1 MPINQAASHS
11 GTNPSEAA
19 TASNVAVRW
28 RWALYLCTLL
38 VLGACG
44 GAAEDK
50 GLDVRQMIR
59 KYTPSAQLAGIC
71 AAPQIASEEVQGS
84 VADEKAWVRSFVDER
99 YLWYR
104 DVADMDAKKYA
115 SAADYFDVLKTYAK
129 NRSGAD
135 LDRFHFSESL
145 ADAIQRQA
153 GVALDNG
160 IKWQK
165 LNNLPPRNWVVY
177 DVEPES
183 AAGLAGVKRGDKLL
197 EVDSVDF
204 IRAKA
209 NTDVD
214 RITVGLFPANDATH
228 TLLLQRGGSNV
239 SIALSVS
246 QSYQTSPVRYAQII
260 DYQGKKMA
268 YLYYDS
274 FIGRSEDALIEAFD
288 NFAANNVDELIL
300 DLRYNS
306 GGLLGLSA
314 QLAYMIVGSKS
325 GYRIYSQNVFNDKRP
340 FDTATSQNA
349 VYQQLRRLE
358 HQRAQ

>member
-1 MPINQAASHS
+1 MPINQAASHT
-11 GTNPSEAA
+11 GTHPSVAA
-19 TASNVAVRW
+19 CAPTVAVRW

-38 VLGACG
+38 VLSACG

-50 GLDVRQMIR
+50 GLDLSQLVR
-59 KYTPSAQLAGIC
+59 KFTPSAQLAGIC

-84 VADEKAWVRSFVDER
+84 VADEKAWVRSFIDER

-104 DVADMDAKKYA
+104 DVADVDPKKYP
-115 SAADYFDVLKTYAK
+115 SAADYFEVLKTYAK

-145 ADAIQRQA
+145 GDALQRQA

-204 IRAKA
+204 IRANA

-260 DYQGKKMA
+260 DYQGKKVA